1 MNSPVHDRTA
11 IRILRRLCAVLFVV
25 CIAGLI
31 VSSIAG
37 NNEGWVLSIGAIG
50 VAAAVV
56 LIITS
61 LVASQQRLP
70 SFSDA
75 HAEQVENRIAALVA
89 AGADESQVRDLVRE
103 SIRLGRGL

>member
-1 MNSPVHDRTA
+1 MATQAPDRTA
-11 IRILRRLCAVLFVV
+11 IRMVRRACAALFVG

-31 VSSIAG
+31 ISSIAG

-50 VAAAVV
+50 ATAAVV
-56 LIITS
+56 LIVTS
-61 LVASQQRLP
+61 LIGSQQRLP

-75 HAEQVENRIAALVA
+75 HAEQVENRIAGLVA
-89 AGADESQVRDLVRE
+89 AGADEEQVRELVRE